1 MKPAF
6 SNALFKDDELLIR
19 PTKIKIV
26 SIVLTSVIV
35 FLIMIIGSSDVI
47 AAPDSERKE
56 NVQDGHVI
64 GGVENARRAEELE
77 HGNTFVEASNILG
90 YDVADNQ
97 KNKIGKIK
105 DFAIDLKTG
114 HISYVVMSAGGFL
127 GMGDKLLALPP
138 QSFSINPVQET
149 ALGFT
154 GDKRVLTLNISPQV
168 IKQSPALTS
177 DNWETVLDRQALI
190 NMYQRAGIRVPSD
203 VNNTLKLSKASTLIG
218 SNIITSQNEDVGK
231 VKDLAVD
238 IQGGRVPYAVL
249 SIGGFAGINDKVI
262 AVPTNTLAIGD
273 KKDKLRISSTQD
285 QLKNTPEIDQK
296 NWKKSLENSATGAP
310 QEPIPK
316 TFER

>member
-1 MKPAF
+1 MKLVFNSAI
-6 SNALFKDDELLIR
+6 FKDDKLLIR
-19 PTKIKIV
+19 PAKVV
-26 SIVLTSVIV
+26 SMFLTSVILFV
-35 FLIMIIGSSDVI
+35 ITVVGSSDVI

-56 NVQDGHVI
+56 NVQDGRVI

-90 YDVADNQ
+90 QDVVDNQ

-105 DFAIDLKTG
+105 DLAIDLKTG
-114 HISYVVMSAGGFL
+114 HIRYAVMSAGGFL

-138 QSFSINPVQET
+138 QRFSINPVQET
-149 ALGFT
+149 VLGFT
-154 GDKRVLTLNISPQV
+154 GDKRVFTLNISPQV
-168 IKQSPALTS
+168 IKQSPALTG
-177 DNWETVLDRQALI
+177 DNWETALDRQALM
-190 NMYQRAGIRVPSD
+190 NMYQRAGIRVPAD
-203 VNNTLKLSKASTLIG
+203 VNNTFKLSKASTIIG
-218 SNIITSQNEDVGK
+218 SDIITNQNEDVGK

-238 IQGGRVPYAVL
+238 IEGGRVPYAVL

-285 QLKNTPEIDQK
+285 QLKNIPELDQK
-296 NWKKSLENSATGAP
+296 DWKKSLENSATGAP